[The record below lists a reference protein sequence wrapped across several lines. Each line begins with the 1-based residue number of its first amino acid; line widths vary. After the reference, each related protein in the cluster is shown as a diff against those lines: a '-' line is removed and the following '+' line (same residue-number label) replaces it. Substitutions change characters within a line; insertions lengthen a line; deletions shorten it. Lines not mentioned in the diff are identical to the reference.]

1 MLHAGFRGGPKEV
14 WMQSVLTEN
23 SEEVAIGPAAGEF
36 VALSRFTIA
45 NGMEAEVWQ
54 AFRGRPHQVDGAAG
68 FVRME
73 VLAPVDTPAEVWL
86 FTWWTDE
93 ASYRTWHHSHSYRDA
108 HRGIPRGL
116 KLVPGSASVR
126 CFAHVSS

>member
-1 MLHAGFRGGPKEV
+1 
-14 WMQSVLTEN
+14 MQPILTEAA
-23 SEEVAIGPAAGEF
+23 ERAAVIPPAGGF

-45 NGMEAEVWQ
+45 NGMEAEVQ
-54 AFRGRPHQVDGAAG
+54 KAFRERPHQVDGVPG

-73 VLAPVDTPAEVWL
+73 VLVPIDAPEEVWL
-86 FTWWTDE
+86 FTWWSDE
-93 ASYRTWHHSHSYRDA
+93 ASYRTWHRGHEYRDA

-126 CFAHVSS
+126 GFAQISS

>member
-1 MLHAGFRGGPKEV
+1 MRSMVTEPAEERIRPPAG
-14 WMQSVLTEN
+14 S
-23 SEEVAIGPAAGEF
+23 F

-45 NGMEAEVWQ
+45 NGMEAEVRQ
-54 AFRGRPHQVDGAAG
+54 AFRDRPHQVDGAVG
-68 FVRME
+68 FLRME
-73 VLAPVDTPAEVWL
+73 VLAPVDAPGEIWL

-93 ASYRTWHHSHSYRDA
+93 ASYRTWHRGHEYRDA